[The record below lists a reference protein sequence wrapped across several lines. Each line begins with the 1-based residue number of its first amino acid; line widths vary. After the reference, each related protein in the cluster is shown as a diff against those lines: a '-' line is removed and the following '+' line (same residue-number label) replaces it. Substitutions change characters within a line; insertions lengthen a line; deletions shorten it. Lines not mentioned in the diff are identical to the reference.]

1 MTRAALCVAFLGALV
16 ARPGIA
22 QSSPTTPDPATLRRS
37 SFTWNQAELEFGF
50 GHWDAVFPTRSI
62 ARGTRVRPLP
72 AGKPLAALQ
81 PGTPGGEEL
90 ERFITNEKVAG
101 LIVLQDGAV
110 RLERYALGHS
120 GSGRWT
126 SQSVA
131 KSVTSTLVGVA
142 MKDGF
147 ITSLDDPVTKYIA
160 GLRGSAYDSVTIRQ
174 LMTMSSGVKWN
185 ETYTDPTSDI
195 ARFYVDPVT
204 PGMNAT
210 VSYMRKLPREAAP
223 GAKWVYKTGETHLLG
238 VLVSSATGQRLADYL
253 SARIWAPYG
262 MEQAASWSIDRT
274 NHELAGCCLQAALR
288 DYARFGQFVLD
299 GGRIDGRAIVP
310 DGWFEDATRRRF
322 DTTYPDRGYGYQ
334 WWTLDG
340 GAFAG
345 FGIHGQLLYIDRSRR
360 MVVAINSAW
369 PVATSPERSATR
381 ARFLKLIGA
390 AVDAPSGSAASSGPT
405 RRVAITIDDLPTVSR
420 NFRSA
425 ADHDRLTRQLV
436 GALRAHRVPAI
447 GFVNEGKVHRDGAVD
462 SAEVALLRQWT
473 SAGLELGNHTYSHL
487 DLHTAP
493 LADYLDGITRGDS
506 VTRALLAELHQKPR
520 FFRHPFL
527 HTGRSLGDRARV
539 DSLLSTKGYRV
550 APVTIDNSDYIFAA
564 AYDDALARR
573 DSVEAR
579 RIGDTYIDYME
590 RVFAYYEAQA
600 VAITGRDIPQVLLI
614 HASLL
619 NADRFD
625 ALARMIE
632 RRGYAF
638 VTLEEALADSAYRS
652 ADTYVGPAGITWLH
666 RWALTRRVRGAVFA
680 GEPEVPADIG
690 AAAERGRPPR

>member
-1 MTRAALCVAFLGALV
+1 MAPRAALYVAFFGAIA
-16 ARPGIA
+16 ARSGSA
-22 QSSPTTPDPATLRRS
+22 QASPTTPDPATLRRS
-37 SFTWNQAELEFGF
+37 SFTWTQAEIEFGF
-50 GHWDAVFPTRSI
+50 GHWDAVFPTRPVP
-62 ARGTRVRPLP
+62 RGTRVRPLP
-72 AGKPLAALQ
+72 AGKPLAALL

-90 ERFITNEKVAG
+90 ERFIANEKVAG
-101 LIVLQDGAV
+101 LVVLQDGAV

-120 GSGRWT
+120 ASGRWT

-142 MKDGF
+142 IKDGF
-147 ITSLDDPVTKYIA
+147 ITSLDDPVTKYVV
-160 GLRGSAYDSVTIRQ
+160 GLRGSPYDSVTIRQ

-210 VSYMRKLPREAAP
+210 VSYMRKLPREAPP
-223 GAKWVYKTGETHLLG
+223 GTKWVYKTGETHLLG
-238 VLVSSATGQRLADYL
+238 VLVAAATGQRLADYL

-274 NHELAGCCLQAALR
+274 NDELAGCCLQAALR

-299 GGRIDGRAIVP
+299 GGRIDGRAVVP
-310 DGWFEDATRRRF
+310 DGWFEEATRRRF

-360 MVVAINSAW
+360 MVVVINSAW

-381 ARFLKLIGA
+381 ARFLKVIA
-390 AVDAPSGSAASSGPT
+390 AAADGQSGSAANTAPT

-420 NFRSA
+420 NFQSA

-436 GALRAHRVPAI
+436 AALRAHRVPAI
-447 GFVNEGKVHRDGAVD
+447 GFVNEGKLRRGGAVD
-462 SAEVALLRQWT
+462 AAEVELLRQWT
-473 SAGLELGNHTYSHL
+473 RAGLELGNHTYSHL

-493 LADYLDGITRGDS
+493 LADYLNDIARGDS
-506 VTRALLAELHQKPR
+506 VTRTLLAEVHRQPR

-527 HTGRSLGDRARV
+527 HTGRSLADRARV
-539 DSLLSTKGYRV
+539 DSLLSATHYRV
-550 APVTIDNSDYIFAA
+550 APVTIDDGDYIFAA
-564 AYDDALARR
+564 AYDDALGRR

-579 RIGDTYIDYME
+579 RIGDAYIDYME
-590 RVFAYYEAQA
+590 RVFAYYEKQA
-600 VAITGRDIPQVLLI
+600 AAITGRDIPQVLLI

-666 RWALTRRVRGAVFA
+666 RWALTRGVTGGVFA
-680 GEPEVPADIG
+680 GEPDVPADI
-690 AAAERGRPPR
+690 AAAADRARR